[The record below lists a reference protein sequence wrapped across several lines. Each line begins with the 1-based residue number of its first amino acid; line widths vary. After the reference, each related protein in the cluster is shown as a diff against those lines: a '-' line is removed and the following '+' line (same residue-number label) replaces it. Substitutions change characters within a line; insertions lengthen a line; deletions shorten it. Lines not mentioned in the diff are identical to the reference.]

1 MKMQIKGIL
10 FDFDGTIANTIDLII
25 ATFEHTCREVLGF
38 TPEREKIV
46 ATFGLPLPEA
56 MIALSGKPELVETM
70 RDTYREYNNAHH
82 DDMIRP
88 IPGVKETLEQLKAQG
103 IKLAVVTSKKPP
115 MLRRGMDCLQLTPYF
130 DATVALGDTKES
142 KPHPEPMLAA
152 CVKLGVKPEECLCVG
167 DSPFDLQSGRSAGAQ
182 TVAVRYTAFAW
193 EKLVEEGR
201 PDFVIARPQELLEIV
216 GKDSLVS

>member
-1 MKMQIKGIL
+1 MGASGKTWCIQS
-10 FDFDGTIANTIDLII
+10 TTRSAPAY
-25 ATFEHTCREVLGF
+25 ATSQSCTM
-38 TPEREKIV
+38 

-70 RDTYREYNNAHH
+70 RDAYREYNNAHH

-103 IKLAVVTSKKPP
+103 IKLALVTSKKPP
-115 MLRRGMDCLQLTPYF
+115 MLRRGLDCLQLTQYF

-182 TVAVRYTAFAW
+182 TVAVRYTAFGW

-216 GKDSLVS
+216 EK

>member
-1 MKMQIKGIL
+1 MQIKGIL
-10 FDFDGTIANTIDLII
+10 FDFDGTIANTIELII
-25 ATFEHTCREVLGF
+25 ATFEHTCQEVLSF

-70 RDTYREYNNAHH
+70 RDAYREYNNAHH

-88 IPGVKETLEQLKAQG
+88 IPGVQKTLEQLKAQG

-115 MLRRGMDCLQLTPYF
+115 MLRRGMDCLQLTQYF
-130 DATVALGDTKES
+130 DATVALGDTKEN

-152 CVKLGVKPEECLCVG
+152 CAKLGLQPVRRRQSLRFAERTQCGGENRCRALYGLCLGEAGGRGQTRFCDCKTGGAAG
-167 DSPFDLQSGRSAGAQ
+167 DSG
-182 TVAVRYTAFAW
+182 
-193 EKLVEEGR
+193 
-201 PDFVIARPQELLEIV
+201 EI
-216 GKDSLVS
+216 

>member
-70 RDTYREYNNAHH
+70 RDAYREYNNAHH
-82 DDMIRP
+82 DDMIRS

-115 MLRRGMDCLQLTPYF
+115 MLRRGLDCLQLTPYF

-152 CVKLGVKPEECLCVG
+152 CAKLGVKPEECLCVG
-167 DSPFDLQSGRSAGAQ
+167 DSPFDSGESKIKSDKQIKHFCG
-182 TVAVRYTAFAW
+182 
-193 EKLVEEGR
+193 
-201 PDFVIARPQELLEIV
+201 
-216 GKDSLVS
+216 

>member
-25 ATFEHTCREVLGF
+25 ATFEHTCQEVLGF

-70 RDTYREYNNAHH
+70 RDAYREYNNAHH

-115 MLRRGMDCLQLTPYF
+115 MLRRGMDCLQLTPYLMRPLPWAIQRRANRIPSRCWRRVLSWGCSRRSACAS
-130 DATVALGDTKES
+130 ATVPLICRADVVRGC
-142 KPHPEPMLAA
+142 KPLPCAIRPLA
-152 CVKLGVKPEECLCVG
+152 
-167 DSPFDLQSGRSAGAQ
+167 GRSCWRRAG
-182 TVAVRYTAFAW
+182 RI
-193 EKLVEEGR
+193 L
-201 PDFVIARPQELLEIV
+201 
-216 GKDSLVS
+216 